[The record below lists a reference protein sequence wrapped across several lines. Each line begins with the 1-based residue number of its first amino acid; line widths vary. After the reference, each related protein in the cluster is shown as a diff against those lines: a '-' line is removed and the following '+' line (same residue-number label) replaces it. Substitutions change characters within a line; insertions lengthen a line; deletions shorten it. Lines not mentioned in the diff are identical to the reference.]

1 MKIGYHKYKITPTG
15 AVHMAGYG
23 RQKKSTGILDPIEI
37 NTLVISIQ
45 NQFFILSILDSIIME
60 NSVIIPV
67 KNAISEKYNISQ
79 DQIII
84 GCIHTH
90 SAPAYFKPF
99 FENVEIEEE
108 LQQSLII
115 QFIDSINQAMTSLED
130 ATYQLEKTTIKG
142 LYGNRNEMNG
152 YSNKDVIAIHFIK
165 NNETLPFFTLLSMAC
180 HPTILNGTNLKL
192 SADLIGAIRL
202 LYQEKYQHECMIING
217 CCGDVSTRFYRQLSG
232 EAELTRVSHE
242 IIDQFN
248 NLNEIYYPMTQ
259 IQSSHIVQEYTF
271 DGRTHEFT
279 QMKISELQKTIQEH
293 PDTQD
298 AFMAETLLKSLLLKV
313 KMSPMTL
320 SLKSN
325 IVIMGKVIFI
335 SLPGDITAILGK
347 RIQDAFSDYL
357 VILIGYC
364 ENYSNYFVCE
374 EDYGKY
380 FETYISR
387 LNKGNADTFI
397 QSIINETNQLINA

>member
-115 QFIDSINQAMTSLED
+115 QFIDSINQAMTS
-130 ATYQLEKTTIKG
+130 
-142 LYGNRNEMNG
+142 
-152 YSNKDVIAIHFIK
+152 
-165 NNETLPFFTLLSMAC
+165 
-180 HPTILNGTNLKL
+180 
-192 SADLIGAIRL
+192 
-202 LYQEKYQHECMIING
+202 
-217 CCGDVSTRFYRQLSG
+217 
-232 EAELTRVSHE
+232 
-242 IIDQFN
+242 
-248 NLNEIYYPMTQ
+248 
-259 IQSSHIVQEYTF
+259 
-271 DGRTHEFT
+271 
-279 QMKISELQKTIQEH
+279 
-293 PDTQD
+293 
-298 AFMAETLLKSLLLKV
+298 
-313 KMSPMTL
+313 
-320 SLKSN
+320 
-325 IVIMGKVIFI
+325 
-335 SLPGDITAILGK
+335 
-347 RIQDAFSDYL
+347 
-357 VILIGYC
+357 
-364 ENYSNYFVCE
+364 
-374 EDYGKY
+374 
-380 FETYISR
+380 
-387 LNKGNADTFI
+387 
-397 QSIINETNQLINA
+397 